1 MSNVAIVISKASI
14 EDAAEIARVFRQSF
28 RAALPFLPELH
39 TPEED
44 LQYFSEKVLPNN
56 EVYVGRDAD
65 QRIVGFIAFDDEWV
79 NHLYLLPDKL
89 RQGIGEKLLKK
100 AQVNRARLQLWA
112 FQKNLRARQFYE
124 KHGFVIVRFTDG
136 ADNEEREP
144 DVLMEWISR

>member
-1 MSNVAIVISKASI
+1 MSNGAIVISKASI
-14 EDAAEIARVFRQSF
+14 EDAAEIARVFRQSL
-28 RAALPFLPELH
+28 RAALSFLPELH

-56 EVYVGRDAD
+56 EVYVGRDAN

-124 KHGFVIVRFTDG
+124 KHGFVTVRFTDG
-136 ADNEEREP
+136 SDNEEREP
-144 DVLMEWISR
+144 DVLMAWISR